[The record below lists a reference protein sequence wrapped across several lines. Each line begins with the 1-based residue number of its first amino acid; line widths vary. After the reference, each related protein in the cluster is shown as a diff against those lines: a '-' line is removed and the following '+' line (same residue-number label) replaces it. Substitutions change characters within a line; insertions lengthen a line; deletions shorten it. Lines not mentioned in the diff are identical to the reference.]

1 MAKKKKSAN
10 PNWKTVA
17 ENRKARHNFLIEE
30 NFEAGLVLHG
40 TEVKS
45 LRQGQANI
53 AESYA
58 SVEGGELWLINGYIP
73 DYAHGN
79 RNNHETRRPRKLLL
93 HKREMAR
100 LSAAI
105 QRQGMTLVPLK
116 LYFNEKGRVKLDIG
130 LARGKKLHDKRAS
143 EKDRDWKRQKA
154 RLMRDRG

>member
-1 MAKKKKSAN
+1 MAQKKKSTN

-30 NFEAGLVLHG
+30 NIEAGLMLLG

-45 LRQGQANI
+45 LRQGQSNI

-58 SVEGGELWLINGYIP
+58 SVENGGLWLINAHIP
-73 DYAHGN
+73 EYGHGN
-79 RNNHETRRPRKLLL
+79 RNNHEPRRPRKLLL
-93 HKREMAR
+93 HQREIAR

-116 LYFNEKGRVKLDIG
+116 LYFNEKGRVKLDLGI
-130 LARGKKLHDKRAS
+130 AKGKKIHDKRAS

-154 RLMRDRG
+154 RLMRDKG